1 MFFRHVSEQAVCV
14 ADNEQVVR
22 ACESYIKLRKGKE
35 GGRLMAKDT
44 HLINIYLKIHNKQ
57 HLTMDDLRYLAQ
69 YAPECFEK
77 TCKNVV
83 YNFPAAKPIVDPSA
97 DERQKALAQYQP
109 PGSSTELS
117 EQQVL
122 CGVHTPE
129 ASEHFVQTP
138 EQHLQSPEQQ
148 NITQI
153 LENLKRLETNDFPFT
168 NVEADDVKS
177 LLGNL
182 YMELLFPHNDKDT
195 FFNAPLFDAAPSIDF
210 KV

>member
-1 MFFRHVSEQAVCV
+1 
-14 ADNEQVVR
+14 
-22 ACESYIKLRKGKE
+22 
-35 GGRLMAKDT
+35 MAKDT

-57 HLTMDDLRYLAQ
+57 NLTMDDLRYLAQ

-83 YNFPAAKPIVDPSA
+83 YNFPEAKPIVDPSVG
-97 DERQKALAQYQP
+97 QQQTSSQYQP
-109 PGSSTELS
+109 PMYEEVS
-117 EQQVL
+117 EQQAL
-122 CGVHTPE
+122 YE
-129 ASEHFVQTP
+129 LQTP
-138 EQHLQSPEQQ
+138 DDAGHFKQADEQLLQSQTQQ
-148 NITQI
+148 NIVQI
-153 LENLKRLETNDFPFT
+153 LENLKRLETNEFPFA

-195 FFNAPLFDAAPSIDF
+195 FFNAPMFDASPSIDF